1 MIVVKVELWS
11 AVDGQKTELARM
23 VVDNIGG
30 TKHRGDYRCR
40 TLRGRDED
48 SLERAMRSLPET
60 GFQRHGK
67 VTGHPRLREHVWNL
81 VAKALRALDYG
92 Q

>member
-11 AVDGQKTELARM
+11 AIDGSQQELARM

-30 TKHRGDYRCR
+30 THTRGNYRTR
-40 TLRGRDED
+40 TLIGRSKEALDKALND
-48 SLERAMRSLPET
+48 IPMKV
-60 GFQRHGK
+60 QRESR
-67 VTGHPRLREHVWNL
+67 VIGHARLKEHVWNL
-81 VAKALRALDYG
+81 VAKGLANMGYG